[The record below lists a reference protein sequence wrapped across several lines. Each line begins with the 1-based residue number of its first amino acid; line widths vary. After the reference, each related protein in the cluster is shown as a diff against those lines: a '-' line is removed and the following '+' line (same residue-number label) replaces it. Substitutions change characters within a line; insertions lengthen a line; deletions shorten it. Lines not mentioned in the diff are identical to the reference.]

1 VIKILGWTT
10 LSIWQGVV
18 PKLISAAPPESSAT
32 ITTLT
37 LATRLGATCM
47 LPVVRP
53 VAWLSVRNAIF
64 RCPLHTYR
72 GISQVLTFSVWI
84 AAIMYRI
91 TAINPQILALF
102 ALPCTDR
109 LPLRTLRLCKR
120 ALLKDNAFSI
130 CIATILIPLA
140 MFTLL
145 FAENLFRTSFIP
157 PRVFLLALSV
167 WIAAIVIGH
176 AFFAQ
181 FVTSW
186 FPRRGGVGCFL
197 VRFDIN
203 CDVNVDVHA
212 IAKRHGDSLG

>member
-1 VIKILGWTT
+1 MMMIDDMTVQFRSDGITVYNKCLKLIPFSLVIKILGWTT

-91 TAINPQILALF
+91 TAINPQVLALF

-109 LPLRTLRLCKR
+109 LPLLRTLRL
-120 ALLKDNAFSI
+120 
-130 CIATILIPLA
+130 
-140 MFTLL
+140 
-145 FAENLFRTSFIP
+145 
-157 PRVFLLALSV
+157 
-167 WIAAIVIGH
+167 
-176 AFFAQ
+176 
-181 FVTSW
+181 
-186 FPRRGGVGCFL
+186 
-197 VRFDIN
+197 
-203 CDVNVDVHA
+203 
-212 IAKRHGDSLG
+212 